1 MVVWGTWQRHR
12 RPSLACMTLNWVHS
26 SFQPGGECIGGSW
39 GLHLKEKRNKEHKYY
54 TGGQSVSQCATGRA
68 AKAIAVRQEVPGA
81 RLQRL
86 CLHSGESVA
95 DWPAANSRAT
105 LRAKTSSF
113 ILPYSGAARERETEK
128 KNNHTHKQCYIVS
141 VQRSKLSQEI
151 SCEKMSDIYRQIN
164 GKLILI
170 SCHY

>member
-1 MVVWGTWQRHR
+1 MFCRQILSHFQQLAGKQLLDSKTYMVLWGTWQRHR
-12 RPSLACMTLNWVHS
+12 RPSLDCMTLNWVHS

-54 TGGQSVSQCATGRA
+54 TGGQSVSQCATGSP
-68 AKAIAVRQEVPGA
+68 AKAKAVRQGVPGA

-113 ILPYSGAARERETEK
+113 ILPYSGAARERET
-128 KNNHTHKQCYIVS
+128 
-141 VQRSKLSQEI
+141 
-151 SCEKMSDIYRQIN
+151 
-164 GKLILI
+164 GKTVLN
-170 SCHY
+170 SFSATV